1 MLTFSTQEHED
12 MITTAR
18 NSAEGTFGQLRNTG
32 HENLSSS
39 GRRSS
44 RGYAAAEALKLDPPT
59 PS

>member
-1 MLTFSTQEHED
+1 MLTFGTQEHED

-39 GRRSS
+39 GRSSS
-44 RGYAAAEALKLDPPT
+44 RGYAAAEALKLDPAT